1 MPAQRRKR
9 KIGEAKGNQ
18 SGSPRPA
25 EKQAQKGAAPSGRAR
40 PARSAVL
47 LDPDPGWLGVVEQTL
62 AGLGVEVVG
71 TAEEPSEVLVLI
83 LDHAPDLLVIDIRT
97 PGAETD
103 GLACV
108 RRARKEVSHLRAI
121 VLSGQVEPEHV
132 AAAFQAG
139 ASAYIAKPTDP
150 ADLATAIRQVFKRS
164 IFLAGTA
171 VGAAQPVPIQGDEW
185 GGLTDREV
193 EIIRLVAEGRS
204 NAEAAKIIW
213 VTEQTIKFHLS
224 NVYRKLGVANRTEA
238 RRRAQALGLLS
249 DAPDTG
255 ADRMRSI
262 P

>member
-1 MPAQRRKR
+1 MPAQRRNR
-9 KIGEAKGNQ
+9 KMGEAQGNP
-18 SGSPRPA
+18 SRLPRPA
-25 EKQAQKGAAPSGRAR
+25 EKRAQKGAAASRRVR

-47 LDPDPGWLGVVEQTL
+47 LDPDAGRPGVVEETL
-62 AGLGVEVVG
+62 AGLEVEVVG
-71 TAEEPSEVLVLI
+71 TAEEPSDALVLI
-83 LDHAPDLLVIDIRT
+83 RDHAPDLLVIDVRI
-97 PGAETD
+97 PGGETD
-103 GLACV
+103 SLACL
-108 RRARKEVSHLRAI
+108 RRAREEVSHLRAI

-132 AAAFQAG
+132 EAAFQAG

-171 VGAAQPVPIQGDEW
+171 VGAEQSVPHEGDEW
-185 GGLTDREV
+185 GGLTEREL

-204 NAEAAKIIW
+204 NAEVAKIIW

-224 NVYRKLGVANRTEA
+224 NIYRKLGVANRSEA

-249 DAPDTG
+249 DANDAG
-255 ADRMRSI
+255 GERMRSI